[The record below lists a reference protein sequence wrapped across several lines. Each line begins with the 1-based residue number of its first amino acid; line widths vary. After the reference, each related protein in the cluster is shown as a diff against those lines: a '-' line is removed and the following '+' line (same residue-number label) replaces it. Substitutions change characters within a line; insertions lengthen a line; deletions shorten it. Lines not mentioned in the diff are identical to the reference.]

1 MKEREKKHLSA
12 KAFLLRTLAD
22 PVLIYAAVTMTA
34 IMYHYRSSL
43 AIPYGIGAYVV
54 GWLVFR
60 IFDFINKHK
69 LLGFAAYIALFIM
82 FIFGVRASIE
92 VGQSGYPISWG
103 VWFLSPQDTV
113 EYNSGYTFAIY
124 LLFLIFML
132 SVIYYFTRVRYRIFM
147 NFLIFIIPFA
157 IYGKE
162 FEKMPTI

>member
-34 IMYHYRSSL
+34 IMYHYRSAL

-69 LLGFAAYIALFIM
+69 L
-82 FIFGVRASIE
+82 
-92 VGQSGYPISWG
+92 
-103 VWFLSPQDTV
+103 FLV
-113 EYNSGYTFAIY
+113 CVMK
-124 LLFLIFML
+124 LLFLMMVVL
-132 SVIYYFTRVRYRIFM
+132 TKK
-147 NFLIFIIPFA
+147 LLKII
-157 IYGKE
+157 IH
-162 FEKMPTI
+162 